1 VLLPSV
7 IAFCGALFGV
17 YIGGRNAEKLQN
29 ARLKQDTEA
38 AEKKARLD
46 IASAVVEFEIKQISL
61 LYGPLR
67 AFLGQSEALYRE
79 MNKVLLTRAN
89 TLFRVIEVA
98 GERPEFQI
106 QEAPGRWVRFRT
118 VLHIFEVYGKGYE
131 VEAYFDEIVA
141 IGAEMVKII
150 HEQAGYARAEEEDLM
165 TVFSKYLAHFAV
177 MKAMHDAAKARVSPQ
192 TPAVQGAPVVPHT
205 PGVNPSAAFPYAIH
219 PLINQGFEA
228 ISSDIRQW
236 RQRAAA

>member
-7 IAFCGALFGV
+7 IAFFGALFGV

-29 ARLKQDTEA
+29 ARLKQDAEA

-79 MNKVLLTRAN
+79 VNKVLLTTAN
-89 TLFRVIEVA
+89 SLFRVTEEA

-106 QEAPGRWVRFRT
+106 QEAPGKWVRFRT
-118 VLHIFEVYGKGYE
+118 VLHIFEVCGKGYE

-150 HEQAGYARAEEEDLM
+150 HEQAGYARAEEKDLM
-165 TVFSKYLAHFAV
+165 TVFGKYLAHFAV
-177 MKAMHDAAKARVSPQ
+177 LKAMHEAAKARVSPQ
-192 TPAVQGAPVVPHT
+192 IPPVQGSPVVPHT
-205 PGVNPSAAFPYAIH
+205 PGVNPSAAFPYTIH
-219 PLINQGFEA
+219 TLINQGFEA
-228 ISSDIRQW
+228 ISSDIQQW